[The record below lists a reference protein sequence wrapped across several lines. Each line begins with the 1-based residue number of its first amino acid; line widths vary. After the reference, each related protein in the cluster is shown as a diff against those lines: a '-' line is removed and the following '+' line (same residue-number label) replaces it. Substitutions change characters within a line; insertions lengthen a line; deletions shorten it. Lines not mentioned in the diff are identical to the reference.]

1 MSKLLI
7 ILILGVVAGGLSIA
21 VLAPGFD
28 MGMQGLG
35 VLHSGDA
42 NLIVACECVNANGDP
57 ITCDLD
63 NDGIPDDIDPTPPPT
78 PTICP

>member
-1 MSKLLI
+1 MGKLLI
-7 ILILGVVAGGLSIA
+7 ILILGIVASGLSIA

-28 MGMQGLG
+28 LEAQLLH
-35 VLHSGDA
+35 VFHSGDA